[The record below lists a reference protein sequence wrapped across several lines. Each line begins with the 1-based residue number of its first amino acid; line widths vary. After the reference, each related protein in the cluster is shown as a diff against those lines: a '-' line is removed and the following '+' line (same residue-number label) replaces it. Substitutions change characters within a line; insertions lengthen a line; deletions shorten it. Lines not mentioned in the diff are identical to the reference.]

1 MSRSLQLAG
10 NRGAGGTG
18 RGGGGVR
25 GAGQGLAALRCG
37 QGRAGQA
44 GGAAHA
50 AEVGLGDQWTWVQ
63 TRPPHVLLRHFG
75 QYVTASLSFVFL
87 ISNLELRLLGP
98 VSYSSWKSLIR
109 GCSRRSQL
117 HPGTHAAGP
126 RG

>member
-10 NRGAGGTG
+10 NGGVGGTG

-50 AEVGLGDQWTWVQ
+50 AEVASGTSGPGFKPGPLMFCCIALDSTS
-63 TRPPHVLLRHFG
+63 PPL
-75 QYVTASLSFVFL
+75 
-87 ISNLELRLLGP
+87 
-98 VSYSSWKSLIR
+98 
-109 GCSRRSQL
+109 
-117 HPGTHAAGP
+117 
-126 RG
+126 